1 MKRIVSKKGLALLVA
16 ALLVFALLPGAAL
29 ADEPVA
35 QIGTTEGT
43 TEYDSLT
50 DALSAAG
57 EGQIVKVIAN
67 TRYPAVLSLRRPLR
81 WI

>member
-35 QIGTTEGT
+35 QI
-43 TEYDSLT
+43 
-50 DALSAAG
+50 
-57 EGQIVKVIAN
+57 
-67 TRYPAVLSLRRPLR
+67 VLPRVLPSMIR
-81 WI
+81 